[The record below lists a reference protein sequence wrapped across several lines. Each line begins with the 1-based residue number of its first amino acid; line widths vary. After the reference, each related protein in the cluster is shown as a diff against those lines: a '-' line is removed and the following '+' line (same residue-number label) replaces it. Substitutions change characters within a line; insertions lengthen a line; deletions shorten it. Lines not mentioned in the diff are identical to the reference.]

1 MCVVVRRAC
10 DGAGFGRL
18 ASLSFSLPLLP
29 CYRNSRGS
37 GSSSAAALDAVSI
50 ITSSCTRR
58 LCTSSCR
65 GTVLCM
71 IVLAT
76 SFYITFSSLP
86 LDMAPIPVKRGLVPN
101 ARSLTQASRAS
112 MAVAPS
118 DLIQY

>member
-1 MCVVVRRAC
+1 MLA
-10 DGAGFGRL
+10 FGRL

-86 LDMAPIPVKRGLVPN
+86 LDMAPIPVKRGRNAWDVLVPN

>member
-1 MCVVVRRAC
+1 
-10 DGAGFGRL
+10 
-18 ASLSFSLPLLP
+18 
-29 CYRNSRGS
+29 
-37 GSSSAAALDAVSI
+37 
-50 ITSSCTRR
+50 
-58 LCTSSCR
+58 
-65 GTVLCM
+65 M

-86 LDMAPIPVKRGLVPN
+86 LDMTPIPVKRGRNAWDVLLPN